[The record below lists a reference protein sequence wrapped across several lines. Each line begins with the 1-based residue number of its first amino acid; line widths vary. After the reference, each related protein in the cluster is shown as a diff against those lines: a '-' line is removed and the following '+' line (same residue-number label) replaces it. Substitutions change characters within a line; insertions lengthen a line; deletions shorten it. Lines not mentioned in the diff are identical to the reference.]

1 MVIRTFEIVKRLNH
15 LLASVISRT
24 LASGGKKER
33 STPVQR
39 RTTECFGR
47 VAQPPT
53 VQVDSNRFARPK
65 IARYPVRSSTLINL
79 RAVVVRSTYIW
90 ALVIIVVAV
99 GWLLTGVLGES
110 EPLIAPSLAEKNSTF
125 TAKRED
131 APARVRARII
141 QASMQTEDVVV
152 RAITM
157 NKRMVEVKAMVAGR
171 VAAAPVEQGSTVD
184 TGALLCQLETADR
197 RAWVAEGEAA
207 VVQARLEYEGTLK
220 LRDRGY
226 QSEMQEMTAKA
237 RLASATAGLQQ
248 RQIELERTSIRAPF
262 PGVVE
267 VRHAELG
274 AFLQPG
280 ALCVTLVAP
289 HPMLIV
295 GRVAEKDV
303 GKLEPG
309 IVASALLGDGRRVEG
324 TVSFV
329 ASAADEQ
336 TRTYRVEITVP
347 NETRA
352 IRSGLTAD
360 LRIPDQTI
368 AAHRISPAVLAL
380 DDAGGVG
387 VRIVDVDQIVRMLP
401 VQVIKNDPD
410 GVWVTGLPEVAT
422 VITVG
427 QETVVAGE
435 PVEVVYDAPEL
446 APAGAVAVP
455 DDVPDAESA
464 GAPTQATAE
473 VASDGVHGS

>member
-1 MVIRTFEIVKRLNH
+1 M
-15 LLASVISRT
+15 
-24 LASGGKKER
+24 
-33 STPVQR
+33 
-39 RTTECFGR
+39 
-47 VAQPPT
+47 
-53 VQVDSNRFARPK
+53 
-65 IARYPVRSSTLINL
+65 
-79 RAVVVRSTYIW
+79 RSTYIW
-90 ALVIIVVAV
+90 AMAIVVVAV

-110 EPLIAPSLAEKNSTF
+110 EPLIAPSLAQKNSTF
-125 TAKRED
+125 AAKGED

-152 RAITM
+152 RAITL
-157 NKRMVEVKAMVAGR
+157 NKRMVDVTAMVAGR
-171 VAAAPVEQGSTVD
+171 VAVAPVEQGSTVD
-184 TGALLCQLETADR
+184 TGALLCQFETADR

-237 RLASATAGLQQ
+237 RLASATASLQQ

-289 HPMLIV
+289 DPMLIV
-295 GRVAEKDV
+295 GKVAEKDI
-303 GKLEPG
+303 GKLEIG
-309 IVASALLGDGRRVEG
+309 TVANALLGNGHHVEG
-324 TVSFV
+324 SVSFV
-329 ASAADEQ
+329 ASVADEQ

-347 NETRA
+347 NENRA

-360 LRIPDQTI
+360 LRIPDRTI
-368 AAHRISPAVLAL
+368 PAHRISPAVLAL
-380 DDAGGVG
+380 DDVGGVG
-387 VRIVDVDQIVRMLP
+387 VRIVDGGNVVRMLP

-435 PVEVVYDAPEL
+435 TVEVVYETPEV
-446 APAGAVAVP
+446 APAGGVAVP
-455 DDVPDAESA
+455 DDLSDDLPAGVSTLATDAAA
-464 GAPTQATAE
+464 GNAVRGT
-473 VASDGVHGS
+473 